1 MKEASNMTEEVNVV
15 WSVIFNMGI
24 QMLLIVFVFYI
35 LYLVGWKPFLK
46 YLQERQNVVT
56 TVIVEAEQQ
65 KDEATELFVA
75 AQTKLQ
81 NINDKTEAMLQKA
94 EKTAK
99 LMVEQQQE
107 SLKIELER
115 KRLAADKQIEYDK
128 KRLQEEMQKQAVEMA
143 AQVAAQ
149 FLESKASKEQT
160 EKQID
165 TFMKKLGDE

>member
-1 MKEASNMTEEVNVV
+1 MTEEVNVV

-128 KRLQEEMQKQAVEMA
+128 KRSFPKS
-143 AQVAAQ
+143 
-149 FLESKASKEQT
+149 FK
-160 EKQID
+160 
-165 TFMKKLGDE
+165 

>member
-1 MKEASNMTEEVNVV
+1 MTEEVNVV